1 MAFAHRNALAK
12 TLRSLHIPGSPVILT
27 NCYDA
32 ATASAVCSHPSTKA
46 VATASYAIAAT
57 SGFTDAGLT
66 LEANLAG
73 ICRISSVVDKAGLP
87 LTADMQDGYE
97 DIAANIKKVIEA
109 GAVGCN
115 IEDEDHET
123 EKLRPFDEAVKRIE
137 LAVAAAKEYGVPDFC
152 VNARTDVVAK
162 GGTIEEAIKRGKAF
176 LKAGA
181 STVFVWGGPSG
192 RGLRDEEIR
201 RLVEGLGGMVNVK
214 MNLRP
219 GFLNAAELAQLGI
232 ARISVG
238 PELYLKAMAGFNA
251 ALENL
256 HVNAKR
262 Q

>member
-1 MAFAHRNALAK
+1 MAFAHRNPLAK
-12 TLRSLHIPGSPVILT
+12 TLRSLHIPGNPIVLT

-57 SGFTDAGLT
+57 SGFTDAGLI

-73 ICRISSVVDKAGLP
+73 IRRISAVVENFALP

-97 DIAANIKKVIEA
+97 DLATNIRKAIEA

-115 IEDEDHET
+115 LEDENHET
-123 EKLRPFDEAVKRIE
+123 EELRPFGEAVERISR
-137 LAVAAAKEYGVPDFC
+137 AVAAAKECGVPDFC

-162 GGTIEEAIKRGKAF
+162 GGTIEEAIERGKAF

-181 STVFVWGGPSG
+181 LTVFVWGGPSG

-214 MNLRP
+214 MNLRA
-219 GFLNAAELAQLGI
+219 GFLNSGELARLGV
-232 ARISVG
+232 ARISIG
-238 PELYLKAMAGFNA
+238 PELFLKAMEGFNA
-251 ALENL
+251 ALQDL

-262 Q
+262 F